1 MIGLSTNQKTNKT
14 RHDRKK
20 TGLEC
25 GTKCDFVSELT
36 SCPKHSPSK
45 VRKYEDPFSAISTPH
60 VFDWLRAF
68 L

>member
-1 MIGLSTNQKTNKT
+1 LQMIGLSTNQKTNKT

-36 SCPKHSPSK
+36 NKSSPKLELALVMK
-45 VRKYEDPFSAISTPH
+45 LTC
-60 VFDWLRAF
+60 
-68 L
+68 